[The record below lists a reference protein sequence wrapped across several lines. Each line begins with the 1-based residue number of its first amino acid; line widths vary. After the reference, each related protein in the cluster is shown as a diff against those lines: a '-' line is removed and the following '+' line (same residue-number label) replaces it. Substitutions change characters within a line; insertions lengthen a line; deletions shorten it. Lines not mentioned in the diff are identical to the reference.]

1 MRTRVMRKSNM
12 VNFYSGHSSER
23 NESSFEQWG
32 TGNPCLKNNKKNL
45 KRQKVD
51 VLVVFVYVFKLQLT
65 FGEKTKKQL
74 ESERLLARSIFR
86 ISVWN
91 WEKRILEYEEFTWYG
106 RLLYREVSKITSFHQ
121 QNNLT
126 LTRPIGLPPHTPV
139 AQKIAGHRWP
149 IANSAKISTF
159 L

>member
-1 MRTRVMRKSNM
+1 MFDHRCALELWENQIWWIFIVATLVREMSHHLNNEGLGTLVWRK
-12 VNFYSGHSSER
+12 
-23 NESSFEQWG
+23 
-32 TGNPCLKNNKKNL
+32 TKKNL

-74 ESERLLARSIFR
+74 ESERILARSIFR

-91 WEKRILEYEEFTWYG
+91 WEKRILENEEFTWYG

-126 LTRPIGLPPHTPV
+126 LTRQL
-139 AQKIAGHRWP
+139 RR
-149 IANSAKISTF
+149 NSSLILQRNRF
-159 L
+159 LFYIKWCD